1 MADADLELD
10 SERASA
16 NLTHQTVRKNIS
28 LKLKPKTEG
37 KPKKK
42 DRKKSDKKSISEG
55 EKESKKKKASIEAA
69 SLATKSG
76 NELLWNQQLLLI
88 GQKVQDPL
96 LHQCET
102 CALPILLYGRMSPCK
117 HAFCLS
123 CAEKASGKCPR
134 CGEIVQRIEPAR
146 LGHVFVCSFGGSRY
160 GISGCRRSYL
170 SQRDL
175 HAHIKR
181 RHQAEAST
189 AASDLSPEFA
199 ADLKRSEM
207 PTYPNP
213 MPAVPILRETIPP
226 PTDRAFAGR
235 LPLVTDRPMQHPVI
249 PIDAYQARQPAPNF
263 PPAQSVVQR
272 MATPPGPPRM
282 IPGDPNLV
290 RPRFEEISRHAV
302 PVGQANVRFSAP
314 EGEIRP
320 GWIPNERKWP
330 HPPRGE
336 GNWMPPRSDPGTVPV
351 PRSVRHERPPFIRGA
366 TPFY

>member
-37 KPKKK
+37 KSKKK
-42 DRKKSDKKSISEG
+42 DKKKSEKKIHSEG
-55 EKESKKKKASIEAA
+55 EKESKKKKTSSESAS
-69 SLATKSG
+69 SATKPV
-76 NELLWNQQLLLI
+76 NELLWNQPLLLI

-117 HAFCLS
+117 HAFCLA

-181 RHQAEAST
+181 RHQAEGST
-189 AASDLSPEFA
+189 AASDLSAEFA

-207 PTYPNP
+207 PAYPNP
-213 MPAVPILRETIPP
+213 MPAVPILRENLPP
-226 PTDRAFAGR
+226 QP
-235 LPLVTDRPMQHPVI
+235 DRPFQGMLCLIVCI
-249 PIDAYQARQPAPNF
+249 YIL
-263 PPAQSVVQR
+263 
-272 MATPPGPPRM
+272 T
-282 IPGDPNLV
+282 
-290 RPRFEEISRHAV
+290 
-302 PVGQANVRFSAP
+302 
-314 EGEIRP
+314 
-320 GWIPNERKWP
+320 W
-330 HPPRGE
+330 
-336 GNWMPPRSDPGTVPV
+336 
-351 PRSVRHERPPFIRGA
+351 
-366 TPFY
+366 